1 MVFLVLL
8 IVNLWAFTLFG
19 LDKRAAEQGNR
30 RVSERFLLTLSFL
43 GGSIGALLASQ
54 LFRHKTKKQPFR
66 TLLIAA
72 LPINICYALLFSY
85 LVVSG

>member
-1 MVFLVLL
+1 MVILVLL
-8 IVNLWAFTLFG
+8 IINLWVFTLFW
-19 LDKRAAEQGNR
+19 LDKRAAEKGSR
-30 RVSERFLLTLSFL
+30 RLSERFLLTLSVL

-72 LPINICYALLFSY
+72 LPINICCALLFSY

>member
-1 MVFLVLL
+1 MVFLVVL
-8 IVNLWAFTLFG
+8 IINLWLFMLFW
-19 LDKRAAEQGNR
+19 LDKRAAEQGSR
-30 RVSERFLLTLSFL
+30 RVSERFLLTLIFL
-43 GGSIGALLASQ
+43 GGAIGALLASQ

-72 LPINICYALLFSY
+72 LPINICCALLFSY